1 MEGTMAEIRLF
12 APNFAPKNWSYCAG
26 QTLAISS
33 NTALFSLIGTIYG
46 GDGRTTF
53 KLPDFRSR
61 VPVGAGPSNTG
72 ITAYTMGQV
81 SGTATVTASVANLPA
96 HIHSGILNYALP
108 AYSDEGDTATP
119 TGAGLAAASGLFS
132 TNPPNASLYPPS
144 AHITI
149 EDNGGGASFSIMQP
163 YLSINYII
171 CVQGIYPS
179 RN

>member
-12 APNFAPKNWSYCAG
+12 APNFAPKFWSFCEG

-72 ITAYTMGQV
+72 ITAYTMGEV
-81 SGTATVTASVANLPA
+81 SGTATVTATVANLPA
-96 HIHSGILNYALP
+96 HIHSGMLNYALP
-108 AYSDEGDTATP
+108 AYSDEGDTAIP
-119 TGAGLAAASGLFS
+119 TGAGLASASGLFS
-132 TNPPNASLYPPS
+132 TNPPNTSLHPAD

-149 EDNGGGASFSIMQP
+149 GNKGGGAPFSIMQP

-171 CVQGIYPS
+171 CVQGIFPS